1 MLKLF
6 CKKSLMTRL
15 QMLGVCSPALH
26 EFSQYYEQG
35 CSVASKKIRGAN
47 STEFEKISKKLPLST
62 GHASNVDLE
71 DLNNA

>member
-6 CKKSLMTRL
+6 CKKSLITRL

-35 CSVASKKIRGAN
+35 CGVASKN
-47 STEFEKISKKLPLST
+47 SEGLTIPNLKKSLKNYPSPPATPVMLI
-62 GHASNVDLE
+62 
-71 DLNNA
+71 